1 MQFASLEKFVIIR
14 EIRVKV
20 LVFIR
25 VHLWLQS
32 PPFPCFLV
40 CFVFNPLRLAP

>member
-25 VHLWLQS
+25 VHLCPSVVAIAPL
-32 PPFPCFLV
+32 P
-40 CFVFNPLRLAP
+40 VFSGLFRV